1 MTIPKDYSKF
11 SALVKIVADLR
22 APDGCPWDRAQTHRS
37 LREDFIQECYEV
49 LEALDEADTGK
60 LKEELGDLLLHIVL
74 QAQIAREAGE
84 FELADVL
91 SGINRKLI
99 HRHPHVF
106 GEVKVNGVEEIRHNW
121 QELKKAEKGAD
132 KSIIASVPKTMPAL
146 SYAQEI
152 QNRVAGVGFDWE
164 DDSGVIEK
172 LTEEVAEFNHAES
185 PEHKTEEYGDLLF
198 TLVNIAR
205 RQGIDVEVTLREAN
219 RKFTERFQY
228 MEDMCR
234 KKGKSIGELNFK
246 EQNALWDEAK
256 ANTGEK

>member
-1 MTIPKDYSKF
+1 MTIPKDFSKF

-22 APDGCPWDRAQTHRS
+22 APDGCPWDRSQTHQS

-49 LEALDEADTGK
+49 LEALDETDAAK

-74 QAQIAREAGE
+74 QTQIAQEAGE

-91 SGINRKLI
+91 TGINRKLI

-106 GEVKVNGVEEIRHNW
+106 GGTKVNGVEEIKQNW
-121 QELKKAEKGAD
+121 QELKKVEKGAD

-164 DDSGVIEK
+164 DDTGVIEK
-172 LTEEVAEFNHAES
+172 LAEEVAEFNQADS
-185 PEHKTEEYGDLLF
+185 PEHKAEEYGDLLF
-198 TLVNIAR
+198 TLVNVAR
-205 RQGIDVEVTLREAN
+205 RQGIDVEIALREAN
-219 RKFTERFQY
+219 HKFTQRFQY
-228 MEDMCR
+228 MEDLCHKR
-234 KKGKSIGELNFK
+234 GKNIGTLSFK

-256 ANTGEK
+256 TNTPG